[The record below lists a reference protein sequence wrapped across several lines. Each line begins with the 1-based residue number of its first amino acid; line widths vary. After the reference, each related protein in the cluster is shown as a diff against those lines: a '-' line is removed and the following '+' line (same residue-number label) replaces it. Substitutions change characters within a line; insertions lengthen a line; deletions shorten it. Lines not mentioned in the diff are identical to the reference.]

1 MMRLLFT
8 AASALS
14 LLLCLAAIGLWTRS
28 YRTTDLLN
36 RTWPNEGLTIVS
48 IRGQVVIRK
57 QVVNVVLDPTD
68 WKMSSIPTRRFNEA
82 CIRRPAVWSV
92 AGISFERHDGSGT
105 FAGWHDRVAVV
116 PYWLPS
122 LLLLLPPLN
131 ATRTAL
137 RRRYL
142 RPRRGLCTTCG
153 YDLRASL
160 ERCPECGTQF
170 SSVAGRNA

>member
-1 MMRLLFT
+1 M
-8 AASALS
+8 
-14 LLLCLAAIGLWTRS
+14 
-28 YRTTDLLN
+28 TDLLN

-48 IRGQVVIRK
+48 IRGHVVIRK

-68 WKMSSIPTRRFNEA
+68 WKMSSIPTRRFNEV

-105 FAGWHDRVAVV
+105 FAGWHDRVAAV
-116 PYWLPS
+116 PYWLTS

-153 YDLRASL
+153 YDLRASF
-160 ERCPECGTQF
+160 ERCPECGTHF
-170 SSVAGRNA
+170 VAGPGVAR